1 MLTLID
7 AESRELSN
15 WSQKLD
21 NVLALDGRHAVSNG
35 VVQMDAR
42 IRSIGEIRS
51 RITSNVRR
59 NERTTFNAKQVGGC
73 RAAAVGSISSLQR
86 DNGMPCPLSR
96 SQELMLL

>member
-1 MLTLID
+1 MINGLRMLTLID

-59 NERTTFNAKQVGGC
+59 NERTTFNAK
-73 RAAAVGSISSLQR
+73 
-86 DNGMPCPLSR
+86 
-96 SQELMLL
+96 